1 MVCSLSGSYLVFGQA
16 GYGWCFI
23 RILVRHRR
31 SMNNASERRGFGL
44 DHHPI
49 SLPRRVRFGQ
59 NRAMTYIRHFLALF
73 TLIITLPAVAQNRKE
88 GVKLKASVDESLT
101 VHTVLLL
108 PTIDNVDGIFSRP
121 FDKSLAEI
129 VGGDKQWQLLGT
141 HLTSNMVVP
150 SELVNSPEKVKKMA
164 AHAKADAILVAEVR
178 KNPKDF
184 ILALFL
190 FSTKDGQLISQA
202 AATDLD
208 QTSMERAVQQLKSLY
223 AELKFRVPYEGLIL
237 SRTKNRVTLN
247 LGSSDGLTAGQELPV
262 SRIIQVTRHPKL
274 GNVIQNEK
282 VVIGKIKLVK
292 ADKNLSFG
300 DIVSE
305 IEMGAIQKDAKITG
319 ARPLN
324 YAQESWIKK
333 DYMPA
338 EMLLSE
344 NNLENG
350 KVKEWRPELPPTF
363 GSVGVNLALGS
374 FKQTLSLQDGTSLTA
389 DQKIFPTVN
398 VHGELWINPEWFV
411 NASFGQGTASVK
423 NPTGGSPGDL
433 TLSMSQYSMDVGY
446 NLLLK
451 DDFFDSKLMFGLGY
465 YAYKLSIDDSVP
477 QGLVSTEYSSPRI
490 MIGARTPMDDANLW
504 YLGGML
510 YWYLNPGLK
519 ERPVTSGSED
529 STIVQYAL
537 QLDYRWSERLFIN
550 SALDFKTF
558 STDFSGAGSRNI
570 PGTKGTHRFQSFVFG
585 ATYMF

>member
-1 MVCSLSGSYLVFGQA
+1 MTNIRYL
-16 GYGWCFI
+16 
-23 RILVRHRR
+23 
-31 SMNNASERRGFGL
+31 
-44 DHHPI
+44 
-49 SLPRRVRFGQ
+49 
-59 NRAMTYIRHFLALF
+59 LALF
-73 TLIITLPAVAQNRKE
+73 VLFLSIPALANRKE
-88 GVKLKASVDESLT
+88 GVKLKSSTDESLT
-101 VHTVLLL
+101 VHTVLLM

-121 FDKSLAEI
+121 FDKALNDIISA
-129 VGGDKQWQLLGT
+129 DKQWQLIGT

-164 AHAKADAILVAEVR
+164 AHAKADAIIVAEVR

-208 QTSMERAVQQLKSLY
+208 QTSIVRATKQLETLY
-223 AELKFRVPYEGLIL
+223 GELKFRVPYEGLIL

-247 LGSSDGLTAGQELPV
+247 LGSSDGLTPGQELPC

-274 GNVIQNEK
+274 GNIIQNEK

-292 ADKNLSFG
+292 VDKNLSFG

-305 IEMGAIQKDAKITG
+305 IELGAIQKDAKITG

-363 GSVGVNLALGS
+363 GSVGANLALGG
-374 FKQTLSLQDGTSLTA
+374 FKQTLSLQDGTSLSAEQT
-389 DQKIFPTVN
+389 IFPTVN
-398 VHGELWINPEWFV
+398 VHGEIWINPEWFV
-411 NASFGQGTASVK
+411 NASFGQGTASVS
-423 NPTGGSPGDL
+423 NPTGGQPGDL
-433 TLSMSQYSMDVGY
+433 TLSLTQYSMDFGY
-446 NLLLK
+446 NILLK

-465 YAYKLSIDDSVP
+465 YAYKMSIDDSVP

-490 MIGARTPMDDANLW
+490 MIGARTPIDDANRW

-510 YWYLNPGLK
+510 YWYINAGLK
-519 ERPVTSGSED
+519 ERPVSSGSDD
-529 STIVQYAL
+529 STIVQYTL

-558 STDFSGAGSRNI
+558 SSDFSGAFTRNVPGS
-570 PGTKGTHRFQSFVFG
+570 KASHRFQSLVFG